1 MCCAG
6 NPADQGMFN
15 LCSFISIPDVD
26 NAFAS
31 ILVRCAISIFV
42 RQNPV
47 LLVVIP
53 AGMSFNASRH
63 LPAGRPLACLDALL
77 CPEHRSTVI
86 TKSAIL
92 TTQSAGRPLDPILY
106 E

>member
-1 MCCAG
+1 VCCAG

-31 ILVRCAISIFV
+31 ILVRCAIPIFV

-53 AGMSFNASRH
+53 
-63 LPAGRPLACLDALL
+63 LEC
-77 CPEHRSTVI
+77 RSTRLVI
-86 TKSAIL
+86 YPRVVPWLVL
-92 TTQSAGRPLDPILY
+92 THSFAPNIARLSSLNLPF
-106 E
+106 